1 MCDTI
6 ISQDR
11 FFEGGAF
18 MIGNDKENISDIIQ
32 VLKQLD
38 KESLLLIDSGAKLLA
53 ARQRMEEEHK
63 NLVS

>member
-1 MCDTI
+1 
-6 ISQDR
+6 
-11 FFEGGAF
+11 

>member
-1 MCDTI
+1 
-6 ISQDR
+6 
-11 FFEGGAF
+11 
-18 MIGNDKENISDIIQ
+18 MIENNEKEVSDIVQ